1 MSDGFY
7 YKYSLRPLQHKCSHR
22 KYVNRWTGACVNK
35 IVFTKTGSGPDLA
48 HRK

>member
-7 YKYSLRPLQHKCSHR
+7 YKCSICPLQHKCSHR
-22 KYVNRWTGACVNK
+22 KYVNGWTWPFVNK
-35 IVFTKTGSGPDLA
+35 LEFTKTGGGPDLA